1 MSFILPLNHAVPI
14 PVGHTVEVTEYADTR
29 PEKKRKGWDLSEAFR
44 HPVVLDLDTG
54 IRYMNHVHASRAGNG
69 GNSFAANPY
78 PLTRAPTSSSAAST
92 GPGSPPARSSRS
104 RAWTPSTRPS
114 PWNGWTD
121 GRPAS
126 SA

>member
-1 MSFILPLNHAVPI
+1 MSFILPLNHAAPI

-78 PLTRAPTSSSAAST
+78 PLTPRADLVVSRVYR
-92 GPGSPPARSSRS
+92 ARVTACTIVAVEGLDTQHTALALERL
-104 RAWTPSTRPS
+104 
-114 PWNGWTD
+114 D
-121 GRPAS
+121 
-126 SA
+126 

>member
-54 IRYMNHVHASRAGNG
+54 IRYMNHVHASRAGN
-69 GNSFAANPY
+69 SFAANPY
-78 PLTRAPTSSSAAST
+78 PLTPRADLVVSRVYR
-92 GPGSPPARSSRS
+92 ARVTACTIVAVEGLDTQHTALALERLE
-104 RAWTPSTRPS
+104 
-114 PWNGWTD
+114 
-121 GRPAS
+121 
-126 SA
+126 